1 MALEQDLILDE
12 LEKITD
18 NVTQA
23 LVDHDTKSLGDL
35 VVKQVQW
42 AKKLQTHDR
51 LLINKERIIALISRV
66 QTQQLLAQQAL
77 SVSDF
82 FLEKMMEARAF
93 NQMG

>member
-1 MALEQDLILDE
+1 MASEQDLILDE
-12 LEKITD
+12 LEKITE

-23 LVDHDTKSLGDL
+23 LVDHDTKSLSEL
-35 VVKQVQW
+35 VVQQVQW
-42 AKKLQTHDR
+42 AKKLQAYDKI
-51 LLINKERIIALISRV
+51 LINKERIVGLISRV

>member
-1 MALEQDLILDE
+1 MASEQDLILDE
-12 LEKITD
+12 LERITE

-23 LVDHDTKSLGDL
+23 LVDHDTKSLSEL

-42 AKKLQTHDR
+42 AKKLQTYDKI
-51 LLINKERIIALISRV
+51 LINKERIVDLISRV